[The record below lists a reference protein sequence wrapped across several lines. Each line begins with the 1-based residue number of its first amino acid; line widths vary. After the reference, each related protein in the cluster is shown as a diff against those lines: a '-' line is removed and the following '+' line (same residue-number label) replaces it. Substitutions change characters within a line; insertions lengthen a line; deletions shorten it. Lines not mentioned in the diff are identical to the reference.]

1 MLHTLI
7 SQLLESNQE
16 ISRRLHNLEASQDSQ
31 SILTNC
37 FRNGNTHEGVDVTEE
52 ITEADPNKRDS
63 RTSSPFSNN
72 FQATA
77 FHYSFEIDLNT
88 SRVYRRTEP
97 YESDVSFTSS
107 NVRTH
112 AWSIFSGMS
121 LSEISVVSAL
131 ALPLYAYDIP
141 NNEWYNFGEIGLAVP
156 MSETRYQ
163 ETMNWPLPSNTRST
177 KSTALSAIS
186 APLENITAEL
196 QLSTASTSAG
206 LRVPAGA
213 KSSGHGPMLSTP
225 LPDYKHAANQTT
237 KLGAAQ
243 KAAKAQRKSSLSMPR
258 PLRVPTRQATT
269 GRNDR
274 MVFYKLVVLGDMDVG
289 KTSLTIQVSFTALS
303 GYMTTEF
310 GFSSPSSISLKPMT
324 LHLSLSTES
333 RQ

>member
-1 MLHTLI
+1 MLHNLI

-37 FRNGNTHEGVDVTEE
+37 FRNGNTHEGVDITEA
-52 ITEADPNKRDS
+52 ITEADPDKRDS
-63 RTSSPFSNN
+63 RTSSRFSNN

-156 MSETRYQ
+156 MGEIRYQ
-163 ETMNWPLPSNTRST
+163 EAMNWPVPPNTRST
-177 KSTALSAIS
+177 KSTALSAIFT
-186 APLENITAEL
+186 PLENITEEL
-196 QLSTASTSAG
+196 QLSTTSTSAG
-206 LRVPAGA
+206 LTVPAGA

-237 KLGAAQ
+237 KLRAAQ
-243 KAAKAQRKSSLSMPR
+243 QAAKAQQKSSPSMPR
-258 PLRVPTRQATT
+258 PPRVPTRQATT
-269 GRNDR
+269 SRNDR
-274 MVFYKLVVLGDMDVG
+274 MVLYKLVVLGDMDGG
-289 KTSLTIQVSFTALS
+289 KTALTLQVSFTSLS
-303 GYMTTEF
+303 GYMTAEF
-310 GFSSPSSISLKPMT
+310 RFSSPSSISPKHMT
-324 LHLSLSTES
+324 LQLRIRTES
-333 RQ
+333 K